1 MCFSNPQVNDR
12 RILNGMF
19 AICGIPES
27 KLVTMCSTL
36 DKLDK
41 VSIVLLQQITS
52 SLGLDVKCRALS

>member
-1 MCFSNPQVNDR
+1 
-12 RILNGMF
+12 MF

-27 KLVTMCSTL
+27 KLITMCSTL